1 LILAKLQLMLLLKLQ
16 VDSNTKVKVIE
27 VPKVSMEKIK
37 DSPPRLQLK
46 GMPNGAIESIIE
58 LPHDPLG

>member
-1 LILAKLQLMLLLKLQ
+1 MLLLKLQ

-46 GMPNGAIESIIE
+46 GMPNGTIESIIE